1 MRKAFA
7 TSSFSLRQKLLYAAA
22 SVLGLGLMAAAPA
35 RAVEFEY
42 NGFTGN
48 FDSTYT
54 IGGAIRT
61 SGRDPRLVGLVNG
74 GSAFS
79 INNDNGDLNFDKGDF
94 TSLAARGINELRLE
108 KDNFEFFARIN
119 YLYDYINNDKT
130 LARTQLQSDAKDKA
144 GLRFDLLDL
153 YLLGKFEV
161 AQKSLN
167 VRVGNQV
174 LSWGE
179 STFIQNGIN
188 VINPFDVTKL
198 RTAGSELRE
207 GVIPVPMIQASLGL
221 TENFS
226 IEAFYQ
232 AMWRHSEVE
241 AEGTFFS
248 NNDFA
253 SPGGRFVYLGFGVPS
268 GPRDN
273 PVTNAGLPV
282 GSVVG
287 RAADRDGKDGGQ
299 FGVAL
304 RYLMSN
310 FNDTELAAYFVKY
323 NSRTPVISAHTGT
336 LAGLLGGNYGATAN
350 YYREFPD
357 GIKLLG
363 GSVSTTLGETGIA
376 LQGEYAYH
384 WDQPL
389 QVEDVE
395 LLFAAISPLD
405 PFLGFPAA
413 IRPVFGRNQLGPQGF
428 SQDVPGY
435 RRKDYSTAQFTVTD
449 IFPQVGP
456 FDQLTVLGEAGAMW
470 IHKMEGKG
478 TLRYEGP
485 NTVTNANPFYTAIG
499 RQPATEAIAGYA
511 DAFSW
516 GYRLV
521 MRGDLNNAIG
531 AVTLQPTIAF
541 NHDVQGTSPSPI
553 GNFVD
558 GRKSLTFG
566 MGANYL
572 NNWQANLSYTTN
584 MGGGKYNM
592 LRDRDFASFTVSY
605 SF

>member
-1 MRKAFA
+1 MRHDFA
-7 TSSFSLRQKLLYAAA
+7 SSFSRKFRAAAA
-22 SVLGLGLMAAAPA
+22 SMFVLGLMSAGAAE
-35 RAVEFEY
+35 AVEFEY
-42 NGFTGN
+42 NGIKGN

-61 SGRDPRLVGLVNG
+61 SGRDPRLVGLANG

-79 INNDNGDLNFDKGDF
+79 LNNDDGNLNFDKGDL
-94 TSLAARGINELRLE
+94 TSLAVRGINELRLE
-108 KDNFEFFARIN
+108 SGNFEFFGRIN
-119 YLYDYINNDKT
+119 YLYDYVNNDKT
-130 LARTQLQSDAKDKA
+130 LARTQLTDEAKNKA

-153 YLLGKFEV
+153 YVSGKFNID
-161 AQKSLN
+161 QHPLK

-207 GVIPVPMIQASLGL
+207 GVIPVPMVQASFGITDRL
-221 TENFS
+221 S

-232 AMWRHSEVE
+232 AIWRRSEVE
-241 AEGTFFS
+241 AAGTFFS
-248 NNDFA
+248 TNDFA
-253 SPGGRFVYLGFGVPS
+253 SPGGRFVYLGFGVPT
-268 GPRDN
+268 GPRDF
-273 PVTNAGLPV
+273 PQANAGLPV
-282 GSVVG
+282 GSIVG
-287 RAADRDGKDGGQ
+287 RAPDRDGGDSGQ

-304 RYLMSN
+304 RYLLPEL
-310 FNDTELAAYFVKY
+310 NDTELGMYFVRY
-323 NSRTPVISAHTGT
+323 NSRTPVVSAHTGT
-336 LAGLLGGNYGATAN
+336 LAGLLGGNYAGTAN
-350 YYREFPD
+350 YYREYPD

-363 GSVSTTLGETGIA
+363 GSFSTALGETGIA

-395 LLFAAISPLD
+395 LLFAALSPLD
-405 PFLGFPAA
+405 PFVGFPAA
-413 IRPVFGRNQLGPQGF
+413 IQPVFGRNQLGPQGF
-428 SQDVPGY
+428 NRDIPGY

-449 IFPQVGP
+449 VFPQVGP

-470 IHKMEGKG
+470 IHNMEGKG

-499 RQPATEAIAGYA
+499 RQPATEAMTGYA

-516 GYRLV
+516 GYRLAV
-521 MRGDLNNAIG
+521 RGDLNNAIG
-531 AVTLQPTIAF
+531 SVTLQPSIAF
-541 NHDVQGTSPSPI
+541 NS
-553 GNFVD
+553 NYVD
-558 GRKSLTFG
+558 GRKSLSFG
-566 MGANYL
+566 LGANYL
-572 NNWQANLSYTTN
+572 NNWQANLGYTTN

-592 LRDRDFASFTVSY
+592 LRDRDFVSFTVSY